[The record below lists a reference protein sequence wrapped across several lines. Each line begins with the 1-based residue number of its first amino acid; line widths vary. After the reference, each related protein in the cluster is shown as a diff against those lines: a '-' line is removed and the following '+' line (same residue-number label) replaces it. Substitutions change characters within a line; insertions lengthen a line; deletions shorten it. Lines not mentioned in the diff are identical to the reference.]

1 MLTAHPKILV
11 VEDEAIVAKAITS
24 QLRQLGYVVADT
36 ASSGVAAIAKFA
48 ETQPDLVLM
57 DVVLKG
63 DMDGVETAAQIRE
76 QRDVPIVYLTAYAD
90 DNTLQ
95 RAKVT
100 NPFGYIV
107 KPFTS
112 NDLRVAIE
120 IALFRHRVA
129 QELQENRDQLA
140 TLLRSMSDAVVATDS
155 QGQITFMN
163 PAAEALTGWQQDEAI
178 GKPVTQVMQLIDE
191 VTEHSTEHPVL
202 KVLQNQEIAHLQD
215 LTALVAKNGDRI
227 PIGDSASPLKR
238 STGEFTGAVIVF
250 WDMRDRRRA
259 ERLSQ
264 ALAKEQELN
273 RLKSQF
279 ISTISH
285 EFRNPLAVIRTATE
299 LLERSQNLSPEKQ
312 LSYIQRIKTSVR
324 ALSQLM
330 EDVLIMGQ
338 AEADRLTCNPAQL
351 DLLEFCQSLAEE
363 FSIVEGNVCAIHFA
377 YHGDCTVGYLDER
390 LLRYILTNLLSN
402 AIKYSPPASRIEFM
416 LTTDLRS
423 NTASFQI
430 QDYGIGIPAEDQGR
444 LFESFFRGS
453 NVKSIQGT
461 GLGLAIVQRCVA
473 AHRGHVQLE
482 SQVGVGTTVTVTLP
496 LQSPGTNGNQDGN
509 TEG

>member
-36 ASSGVAAIAKFA
+36 ASSGVAAIAKFT

-57 DVVLKG
+57 DIVLKG
-63 DMDGVETAAQIRE
+63 DMDGVDTAAQICK

-120 IALFRHRVA
+120 IALFRHQVA

-163 PAAEALTGWQQDEAI
+163 PAAETLTGWQQDEAI
-178 GKPVTQVMQLIDE
+178 GKPVTQVIQLINE
-191 VTEHSTEHPVL
+191 VTQYSTENPAM
-202 KVLQNQEIAHLQD
+202 KVLQSQEVTYLQD
-215 LTALVAKNGDRI
+215 LTALVTKNGDRI

-250 WDMRDRRRA
+250 WDMRDRRQA
-259 ERLSQ
+259 EQLSQ
-264 ALAKEQELN
+264 ALEKEQELN

-279 ISTISH
+279 ISTTSH

-299 LLERSQNLSPEKQ
+299 LLERSQDLSPEKR
-312 LSYIQRIKTSVR
+312 LSYLQRIKNSVR

-338 AEADRLTCNPAQL
+338 AEADRLTCSPTQL
-351 DLLEFCQSLAEE
+351 DLLEFCQSLADE
-363 FSIVEGNVCAIHFA
+363 FSIVEGNGCVIHFA

-402 AIKYSPPASRIEFM
+402 AIKYSPAASRVEFVLM
-416 LTTDLRS
+416 TNLND

-430 QDYGIGIPAEDQGR
+430 QDYGIGIPEQDQGR

-453 NVKSIQGT
+453 NVRSIQGT
-461 GLGLAIVQRCVA
+461 GLGLAIVRRCVE
-473 AHRGHVQLE
+473 AHRGCVQLE

-496 LQSPGTNGNQDGN
+496 LQNPSTNGHENDN
-509 TEG
+509 TKG